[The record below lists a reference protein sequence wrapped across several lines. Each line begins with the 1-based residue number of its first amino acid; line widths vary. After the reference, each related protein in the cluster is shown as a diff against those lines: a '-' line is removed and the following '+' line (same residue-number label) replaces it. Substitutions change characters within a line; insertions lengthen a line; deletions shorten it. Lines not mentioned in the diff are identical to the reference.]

1 MFFFFLNILLANNI
15 QTTYH
20 QTNPNSDSSTD
31 NSDDKPNVWVHPSIR
46 LMEKRSL
53 RYKRK
58 QMLVP
63 RPPVIPSDALVNVEC
78 HNVTENESMFSTL
91 CEY

>member
-1 MFFFFLNILLANNI
+1 
-15 QTTYH
+15 
-20 QTNPNSDSSTD
+20 
-31 NSDDKPNVWVHPSIR
+31 
-46 LMEKRSL
+46 MEKRSL